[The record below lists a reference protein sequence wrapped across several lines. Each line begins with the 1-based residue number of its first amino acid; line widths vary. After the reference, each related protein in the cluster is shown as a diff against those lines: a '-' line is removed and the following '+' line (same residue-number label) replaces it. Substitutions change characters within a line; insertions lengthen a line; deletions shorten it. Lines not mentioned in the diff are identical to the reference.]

1 MAGRFP
7 QVAGSVPVCNL
18 GVLGDT
24 AMKDQWKK
32 RLLVGVG
39 LFLIYGS
46 NTCMTSEYEVSD
58 TAVARAA
65 AGKISN
71 TALEEA
77 VLPLVRADRT
87 RYSVYISYPGQDRES
102 YIYQSEMMRSASM
115 IKVFLL
121 AAVLEQVRDGR
132 LSLDT
137 ELLLH
142 PSDKVG
148 GAGVLAGYASG
159 TELSLDTVLRLMITE
174 SDNTATNM
182 VIDLLGMDT
191 INDYI
196 KRNGYSDTVLQ
207 RKMMDFEAVNE
218 GRENYTS
225 VKDLGTFFSRVYDH
239 NCVGPAEDEQM
250 IAYLKGQT
258 DTECFPAALP
268 NAVIAHKTGELGG
281 LYDDG
286 GIVYAGDKDFILVCM
301 TEDYAGR
308 DIAIE
313 TLRNIA
319 RAAYAH

>member
-1 MAGRFP
+1 
-7 QVAGSVPVCNL
+7 
-18 GVLGDT
+18 
-24 AMKDQWKK
+24 MKGLWRKL
-32 RLLVGVG
+32 LLVGVG
-39 LFLIYGS
+39 LLLTYGGHACIS
-46 NTCMTSEYEVSD
+46 PKYPLPGAIVPHVMAEKV
-58 TAVARAA
+58 
-65 AGKISN
+65 SN

-77 VLPLVRADRT
+77 ILPLVWADRT
-87 RYSVYISYPGQDRES
+87 RYSVYIAYPGQDRDP
-102 YIYQSEMMRSASM
+102 YIYQNGMMRSASM

-121 AAVLEQVRDGR
+121 AAALEQVRDGQ
-132 LSLDT
+132 LSLT
-137 ELLLH
+137 MELPLNA
-142 PSDKVG
+142 SDKVG
-148 GAGVLAGYASG
+148 GAGVLAGYANG
-159 TELSLDTVLRLMITE
+159 TVLSLDTVLRLMITE

-191 INDYI
+191 INEYI
-196 KRNGYSDTVLQ
+196 KRNGYGDTVLQ

-239 NCVGPAEDEQM
+239 RCVGPAEDERM

-268 NAVIAHKTGELGG
+268 DAVIAHKTGELGG

-319 RAAYAH
+319 RAAYEH